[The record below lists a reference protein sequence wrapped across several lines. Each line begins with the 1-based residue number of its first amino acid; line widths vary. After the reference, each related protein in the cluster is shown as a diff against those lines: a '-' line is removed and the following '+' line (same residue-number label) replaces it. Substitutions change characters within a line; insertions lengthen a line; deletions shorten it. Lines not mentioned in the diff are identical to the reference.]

1 MAMSLSDHEKK
12 LLAEMEEALSVDD
25 PRLVSTL
32 TGRGRTPQKSRIL
45 VGAAIMGL
53 GLITLLGGLISQ
65 AIPFG
70 ILGFIVALS
79 GVVLALSNFSKPK
92 FGANFKGKKANQSG
106 WSARLE
112 ERWDRRNYE

>member
-1 MAMSLSDHEKK
+1 MVMSLSDHEKK

-32 TGRGRTPQKSRIL
+32 TGRGRTPQKIRIL
-45 VGAAIMGL
+45 VGLAIMGL

-65 AIPFG
+65 AIPLG

-79 GVVLALSNFSKPK
+79 GVVLALSNFSKPQ
-92 FGANFKGKKANQSG
+92 FGANSKGKKANQSG